1 MAKILAV
8 PKTRGKNM
16 KKSFSDVFEVCESE
30 YTTSF
35 LPNLVVHVL

>member
-1 MAKILAV
+1 LVV
-8 PKTRGKNM
+8 PQTRGKNM

-30 YTTSF
+30 STASF